1 MWRVL
6 TVVAA
11 LTLAGFSPLL
21 AASKGAATGT
31 IQTFEFGSLGSI
43 DVPGPSRGRIAT
55 NAFGMRD
62 PWSDGA
68 EKFLHGF
75 LAGRGAAGNES
86 FSTRRVIHD
95 DLGQVHVRVTESIAG
110 LSVVGAEM
118 IVHAD
123 SKNGKVVGVN
133 GRFAPD
139 ADLPRQATVSANAA
153 IEFAAGEYGIA
164 AGLVVGTP
172 ELTYIVVDE
181 TDEVRLAWTNL
192 VSYRDEE
199 GDEVDRI
206 FADARTGAAIAR
218 HPQVHHARYR
228 EIYTCNNGTLLP
240 GTLLFSEGG
249 SSSDPIAMCAYDNA
263 GIAYGYYKSK
273 FGLDSWD
280 GNGGTIKVSVHY
292 GSNYN
297 GAAFL
302 YPYFYF
308 GDGDGVQFSPLAC
321 SLDVVAHEFT
331 HGVTHTLSRLNGTL
345 EPGALNESLSDCFAA
360 ATEAYSDGSVNA
372 GVWKIGDE
380 VYTPGISGDA
390 IRYMNDPA
398 ADGASR
404 DYYPARYTSGDHT
417 HDNSGIQ
424 NLAFYL
430 LVQGGQHP
438 RGQTNFY
445 VTAIGMSATEKI
457 FYRALDV
464 YATSSTNFR
473 LMRDYTR
480 QAAADLYGT
489 NSTQHTAVWNAW
501 AAVGNN
507 WFQDI
512 IPIYTEGDA
521 AIGEPYTTITG
532 NLHTGYLFGPNPS
545 NFDLYLEKWNG
556 SAWQVMASSTSA
568 GRNETL
574 VYNGAA
580 GQYRWRVQSVTG
592 LGTYNL
598 YTNRPK

>member
-1 MWRVL
+1 L
-6 TVVAA
+6 H
-11 LTLAGFSPLL
+11 
-21 AASKGAATGT
+21 AAT
-31 IQTFEFGSLGSI
+31 
-43 DVPGPSRGRIAT
+43 DAVAV
-55 NAFGMRD
+55 RD
-62 PWSDGA
+62 AWSNGA
-68 EKFLHGF
+68 ETFLHGY
-75 LAGRGAAGNES
+75 LARHGAAGNES
-86 FSTRRVIHD
+86 LAARRVIQD
-95 DLGQVHVRVTESIAG
+95 EIGQIHVRVTENIAG
-110 LSVVGAEM
+110 LPVVGAEM

-123 SKNGKVVGVN
+123 AKSGKVIGVN

-139 ADLPRQATVSANAA
+139 GDLPRRAQVNANAA
-153 IEFAAGEYGIA
+153 IEFAAGEYGIE
-164 AGLVVGTP
+164 AGQFAGVP
-172 ELTYIVVDE
+172 ELTYIIAD
-181 TDEVRLAWTNL
+181 DGDDIRLAWTNL
-192 VSYRDEE
+192 VSYRDEDGE
-199 GDEVDRI
+199 ELDRI
-206 FADARTGAAIAR
+206 FADALTGAAIAR
-218 HPQVHHARYR
+218 HPQIYRAKYR
-228 EIYTCNNGTLLP
+228 EVYTCNNGTSVP

-249 SSSDPIAMCAYDNA
+249 SSGDPTAMCAYINL
-263 GIAYGYYKSK
+263 GIAYDYFKKKHGR
-273 FGLDSWD
+273 DSYN
-280 GNGGTIKVSVHY
+280 NGGATITSIVHY
-292 GSNYN
+292 DNN
-297 GAAFL
+297 LNNAFWL
-302 YPYFYF
+302 YPYLHC
-308 GDGDGVQFSPLAC
+308 GDGDGVHFSPFAC
-321 SLDVVAHEFT
+321 SLDVMAHEFT
-331 HGVTHTLSRLNGTL
+331 HAVTQNTAGLSGF
-345 EPGALNESLSDCFAA
+345 EPGALNESFSDCFGA
-360 ATEAYSDGSVNA
+360 ATEAYSDGSVN
-372 GVWKIGDE
+372 GDVWKIGDE

-390 IRYMNDPA
+390 IRYLNDPT
-398 ADGASR
+398 ADGSSR
-404 DYYPARYTSGDHT
+404 DYYPARYTSGDHA

-473 LMRDYTR
+473 LIRDYTR

-556 SAWQVMASSTSA
+556 STWPVVASSTGA
-568 GRNETL
+568 GRNETV

-592 LGTYNL
+592 TGTYNL
-598 YTNRPK
+598 YSNRPK